1 MIDRRGFLVSLLASA
16 VATGLPKFSADKR
29 DAIVERLAS
38 AIQVS
43 EPAIPGSYFD
53 SVSGLRSFAYVPKRL
68 SNGDIAMLTS
78 DGTLV
83 PLVVTV
89 ADMGDGF
96 ISAHIRTVCAPD
108 TISVSIASGNKDG
121 LFFGAEHHIRE
132 YLEQNQTHIAANGL
146 SVGRGFDSTLWMR
159 V

>member
-43 EPAIPGSYFD
+43 EPGIAGTYFEAA
-53 SVSGLRSFAYVPKRL
+53 SGLRSLAYVPKRL
-68 SNGDIAMLTS
+68 SNDDIAMLTS

-89 ADMGDGF
+89 SDRGGGF
-96 ISAHIRTVCAPD
+96 ISAHVRTMCAPD
-108 TISVSIASGNKDG
+108 AISVSVKSGNKDG
-121 LFFGAEHHIRE
+121 LFFGDEHHIRE
-132 YLEQNQTHIAANGL
+132 YLEQNPTHIAANGL